1 MRSQHLLD
9 QSTKSGIRRYRTKSI
24 SYYKSNTLFPRQ
36 NSALPS
42 ACTPIHFLGSSHLRH
57 RSTRPSQLQRAKDNS
72 TTSSQLAAAEGSAS
86 PVDPAYDFDWIL
98 CLSLAGCSF
107 EAYNGLDPGPG
118 DTPPPLHQES
128 IGGTR
133 VTYIDPHFLRTR
145 MSGLLDV
152 TVVGGKGLKA
162 ADVWFT
168 SDPYCLISVGGSVSK
183 TPTVPRSLDPVWNHH
198 ASLFVTNLKGQR
210 LNVRVLDEDIG
221 KSDDFL
227 GAGMRGLADLED
239 GKPREI
245 QIPLTGGTGS
255 VTLKVQFE
263 SFLDEKGVLSEAS
276 LGRMGGPVVGSPAS
290 ALLSSPWRDLAKSI
304 IPTSSDHDYLG
315 LEAMAFIDNPE
326 ADTQVWIFWNPDRKK
341 VVLAFRGTEQEK
353 FQDVL
358 TDLQLVPAT
367 MDPEGELAPVAGASP
382 AAAIFKGVES
392 VLKGLTQGGIGS
404 SVDVKAVVAEGAKVV
419 AQTNAEINS
428 EMWAHTGFLKAYKAV
443 RAEVLQVV
451 DALVG
456 NESNAWTIYVS
467 GHSLGGALSTLC
479 SYELATRRAWKGGK
493 PEIINYSFG
502 SPRVGNKTFAEAF
515 NQVVP
520 NCWRVVNNNDAV
532 ALVPRLIGYAH
543 VGHMVRLTPEG
554 NVVKELDSIQGIS
567 EGTGV
572 VDIAAAMLTT
582 ALTAESIQAGIEKPS
597 KEVVAVL
604 EAEKAAMSSLLDGSA
619 VAEHLVRIKC
629 KTQLLAFY
637 IATVI

>member
-24 SYYKSNTLFPRQ
+24 SYYKSNTLFPRH

-57 RSTRPSQLQRAKDNS
+57 RSTRPSLLKLAKDNS
-72 TTSSQLAAAEGSAS
+72 TRSSQLAAAEGCAAS
-86 PVDPAYDFDWIL
+86 VDPAYDFDWIL
-98 CLSLAGCSF
+98 CLSLAGYSF

-118 DTPPPLHQES
+118 DTPPPHHQES

-152 TVVGGKGLKA
+152 TVICGKGLKA

-392 VLKGLTQGGIGS
+392 VIKGLTQGGKGS

-443 RAEVLQVV
+443 RAEVLQLV